1 MNSGTPSRSGKTR
14 RAAHGSYSTRKE
26 QVAQMLNTKEM
37 QLQSLETIGEYLQGV
52 RQAVEESG
60 NDDQISIS
68 CISAGKR
75 LFQTM
80 TAAENEEPPVWYLQA
95 MARVHGDSETE
106 EMTEIFEELKDRKYN
121 EVPTDEENRKALRD
135 MIDSVE
141 SAAYDLLK
149 TCGIYSRIPA
159 DEYDST
165 GVLSDFS
172 GEVED
177 CTKNI
182 LEAITKAGEHGD
194 RFVFSLFWKQV
205 NAPEDQDSPDQQADD
220 KNVEPPKWMTLSN
233 ADPEDLASE
242 VEDGTIYTGNFT
254 ADLVEKV
261 AQIIARDIVKDNINT
276 ENIPANIMEKVNQV
290 MKDQE
295 GGEA

>member
-1 MNSGTPSRSGKTR
+1 MYT
-14 RAAHGSYSTRKE
+14 A
-26 QVAQMLNTKEM
+26 KEM

-60 NDDQISIS
+60 NDDLIRAA
-68 CISAGKR
+68 CIAGGKR

-80 TAAENEEPPVWYLQA
+80 TAAENEEPPAWYLQD
-95 MARVHGDSETE
+95 MARVYGDSETK
-106 EMTEIFEELKDRKYN
+106 EMTEIFEELKDQRYN
-121 EVPTDEENRKALRD
+121 EAPTDEENRKALRD

-172 GEVED
+172 GEIED

-182 LEAITKAGEHGD
+182 LEAITKAGELGD

-205 NAPEDQDSPDQQADD
+205 IAQEDQDSPDQQAND
-220 KNVEPPKWMTLSN
+220 
-233 ADPEDLASE
+233 
-242 VEDGTIYTGNFT
+242 
-254 ADLVEKV
+254 
-261 AQIIARDIVKDNINT
+261 
-276 ENIPANIMEKVNQV
+276 
-290 MKDQE
+290 
-295 GGEA
+295 

>member
-1 MNSGTPSRSGKTR
+1 
-14 RAAHGSYSTRKE
+14 
-26 QVAQMLNTKEM
+26 MLNAVEM
-37 QLQSLETIGEYLQGV
+37 QLQSLEAIGDCLQDI
-52 RQAVEESG
+52 RQVMEESG
-60 NDDQISIS
+60 NDDQIHTA
-68 CISAGKR
+68 CIAGGKR

-80 TAAENEEPPVWYLQA
+80 IAAENEEPPIWYLQD
-95 MARVHGDSETE
+95 MARFHGDSETE
-106 EMTEIFEELKDRKYN
+106 EMTEIFEELKYRRYN

-182 LEAITKAGEHGD
+182 LEAITKAGELSE
-194 RFVFSLFWKQV
+194 RFLFSLFWDQV
-205 NAPEDQDSPDQQADD
+205 KAPEDQDSPSGD
-220 KNVEPPKWMTLSN
+220 
-233 ADPEDLASE
+233 
-242 VEDGTIYTGNFT
+242 
-254 ADLVEKV
+254 
-261 AQIIARDIVKDNINT
+261 
-276 ENIPANIMEKVNQV
+276 
-290 MKDQE
+290 
-295 GGEA
+295 